1 MIRCSDIKREKRKK
15 RVGLFQR
22 SRRTLGIREE
32 SAFPMRARW
41 LLSEMWPVRSWTSVL
56 ACLLGR
62 FLMRATNFPDGIEG
76 SMVRSRLLHS
86 VEKSAKIV
94 NLSFLLNDCSSADL
108 LSGSVIELPLLF
120 SAESSWLE
128 VASGSFLGSC
138 TYCSFPGMLAWSG
151 THRMSRRGNR
161 ASPVFC
167 QVEE

>member
-32 SAFPMRARW
+32 PAFPMRARW

-62 FLMRATNFPDGIEG
+62 FLMRTTNF

-108 LSGSVIELPLLF
+108 LSGSVIELPLLI

-138 TYCSFPGMLAWSG
+138 IYCSFPGMLAWSG
-151 THRMSRRGNR
+151 THWMSRRGNR